1 MWTNKSV
8 FYQIYPLG
16 AFDCPFEN
24 DGQLHHRLLTAEN
37 YMQDLKQLGIDCVL
51 FNPLFQSHTH
61 GYDTMDYKQVDV
73 RLGTNEDLTSVIDQL
88 HRNGI
93 RVILD
98 AVFNHVGRG
107 FFAFQD
113 VIEHRENSPYA
124 DWFYLNFWDN
134 NNYDDHFSYQN
145 WEGNNNLV
153 KLNLQNR
160 DVVDYLL
167 SVVDFWKDQ
176 FHIDGLRLDVAYCL
190 DRDFLKILRSHCKIM
205 DPDFFLLGETLH
217 GDYNQWVN
225 DEMLDSCTN
234 YECYKGLYSS
244 FNSLNLF
251 EILHSFHRQF
261 GKEPWCLYRGKQLF
275 SFVDNHDVERI
286 ASRLQDPD
294 HLPLIYTMLMSM
306 PGIPC
311 IYYGSE
317 WGIQGKKNWNDT
329 ELRPAVDHL
338 SWNELTDHIQKLIQI
353 KHEHSAL
360 WECDYEQIALTN
372 KQCIYQMKS
381 EEETLWI
388 CINLDHEPFTFHVD
402 LCQTANDLL
411 TDSSVSI
418 DHSISMDPVS
428 SMILKL

>member
-24 DGQLHHRLLTAEN
+24 DGQLHHRLLKVEN
-37 YMQDLKQLGIDCVL
+37 YIQDLKHLGIDCVL

-61 GYDTMDYKQVDV
+61 GYDTIDYKQVDV
-73 RLGTNEDLTSVIDQL
+73 RLGTNEDLASVIDQL

-113 VIEHRENSPYA
+113 VIKYRENSSYK

-372 KQCIYQMKS
+372 RQCIYQMKS

-388 CINLDHEPFTFHVD
+388 CINLDHEPFTFQVD

-411 TDSSVSI
+411 TDSSVLI

>member
-61 GYDTMDYKQVDV
+61 GYDTIDYKQVDV

-338 SWNELTDHIQKLIQI
+338 SWNELTDHIQKLIQT

-388 CINLDHEPFTFHVD
+388 CINLDHEPFTFHVE

>member
-61 GYDTMDYKQVDV
+61 GYDTIDYKQVDV

-145 WEGNNNLV
+145 WE
-153 KLNLQNR
+153 
-160 DVVDYLL
+160 
-167 SVVDFWKDQ
+167 
-176 FHIDGLRLDVAYCL
+176 
-190 DRDFLKILRSHCKIM
+190 
-205 DPDFFLLGETLH
+205 
-217 GDYNQWVN
+217 
-225 DEMLDSCTN
+225 
-234 YECYKGLYSS
+234 
-244 FNSLNLF
+244 
-251 EILHSFHRQF
+251 
-261 GKEPWCLYRGKQLF
+261 
-275 SFVDNHDVERI
+275 
-286 ASRLQDPD
+286 
-294 HLPLIYTMLMSM
+294 
-306 PGIPC
+306 
-311 IYYGSE
+311 
-317 WGIQGKKNWNDT
+317 
-329 ELRPAVDHL
+329 
-338 SWNELTDHIQKLIQI
+338 
-353 KHEHSAL
+353 
-360 WECDYEQIALTN
+360 
-372 KQCIYQMKS
+372 
-381 EEETLWI
+381 
-388 CINLDHEPFTFHVD
+388 
-402 LCQTANDLL
+402 
-411 TDSSVSI
+411 
-418 DHSISMDPVS
+418 
-428 SMILKL
+428 

>member
-61 GYDTMDYKQVDV
+61 GYDTIDYKQVDV

-388 CINLDHEPFTFHVD
+388 CINLDHEPFTFHVE

-411 TDSSVSI
+411 TDASVLI

>member
-61 GYDTMDYKQVDV
+61 GYDTIDYKQVDV

-113 VIEHRENSPYA
+113 VIEHRENSPYK

-329 ELRPAVDHL
+329 ELRPAIDHL
-338 SWNELTDHIQKLIQI
+338 LRNELTDHIQKLIQI

>member
-61 GYDTMDYKQVDV
+61 GYDTIDYKQVDV

-329 ELRPAVDHL
+329 ELRPAIDHL

>member
-61 GYDTMDYKQVDV
+61 GYDTIDYKQVDI

-113 VIEHRENSPYA
+113 VIEHRENSPYK

-329 ELRPAVDHL
+329 ELRPAIDHL
-338 SWNELTDHIQKLIQI
+338 LRNELTDHIQKLIQI

>member
-1 MWTNKSV
+1 MWTNQSV

-16 AFDCPFEN
+16 AFGCPFEN
-24 DGQLHHRLLTAEN
+24 DGQQNHRLLTMNN
-37 YMQDLKQLGIDCVL
+37 YLEDLKRLEIDCIL

-73 RLGTNEDLTSVIDQL
+73 RLGTNEDLALVIDKL
-88 HRNGI
+88 HQNGI
-93 RVILD
+93 KVIFD

-113 VIEHRENSPYA
+113 VIEHRENSSYK
-124 DWFYLNFWDN
+124 DWFYINFWDN

-160 DVVDYLL
+160 EVVDYLL

-190 DRDFLKILRSHCKIM
+190 DREFLKALRSHCKIK
-205 DPDFFLLGETLH
+205 DPEFFLLGETLH
-217 GDYNQWVN
+217 GDYNQWIN

-244 FNSLNLF
+244 FNSSNLF

-286 ASRLQDPD
+286 ASRLQDPKY
-294 HLPLIYTMLMSM
+294 LPLIYTMLMTM

-317 WGIQGKKNWNDT
+317 WGIEGKKNWNDT
-329 ELRPAVDHL
+329 ELRPAIDHL
-338 SWNELTDHIQKLIQI
+338 LWNPLTDHIHKLIQI
-353 KHEHSAL
+353 KHQHSAL
-360 WECDYEQIALTN
+360 WSCDYQQIALTN

-381 EEETLWI
+381 EVETLWI
-388 CINLDHEPFTFHVD
+388 CINLDHEMFAFDVS
-402 LCQTANDLL
+402 LCQKVKDLL
-411 TDSSVSI
+411 TGTSLSI
-418 DHSISMDPVS
+418 DHSIQMEPVS
-428 SMILKL
+428 SMILQL

>member
-1 MWTNKSV
+1 MWTNQSV

-16 AFDCPFEN
+16 AFGCPFEN
-24 DGQLHHRLLTAEN
+24 DGQQNHRLLTMNN
-37 YMQDLKQLGIDCVL
+37 YLEDLKRLEIDCIL

-73 RLGTNEDLTSVIDQL
+73 RLGTNEDLALVIDKL
-88 HRNGI
+88 HQNGI
-93 RVILD
+93 KVIFD

-113 VIEHRENSPYA
+113 VIEHRENSIYK
-124 DWFYLNFWDN
+124 DWFSINFWDN

-160 DVVDYLL
+160 EVVDYLL

-190 DRDFLKILRSHCKIM
+190 DREFLKSLRSHCKTK
-205 DPDFFLLGETLH
+205 DPEFFLLGETLH

-286 ASRLQDPD
+286 ASRLQDPK
-294 HLPLIYTMLMSM
+294 HLPLIYTMLMTM

-317 WGIQGKKNWNDT
+317 WGIEGKKNWNDT
-329 ELRPAVDHL
+329 ELRPAIDHL
-338 SWNELTDHIQKLIQI
+338 LWNPLTDHIHKLIQI
-353 KHEHSAL
+353 KHQHSAL
-360 WECDYEQIALTN
+360 WSCDYQQIALTN

-388 CINLDHEPFTFHVD
+388 CINLDHEMFAFDVS
-402 LCQTANDLL
+402 LYQEVKDLL
-411 TDSSVSI
+411 TGTSLSI
-418 DHSISMDPVS
+418 DHSIQMEPVS
-428 SMILKL
+428 SMILQL

>member
-61 GYDTMDYKQVDV
+61 GYDTIDYKQVDI

-113 VIEHRENSPYA
+113 VIEHRENSPYK

-261 GKEPWCLYRGKQLF
+261 DKEPWCLYRGKQLF

-329 ELRPAVDHL
+329 ELRPAIDHL
-338 SWNELTDHIQKLIQI
+338 LRNELTDHIQKLIQI

>member
-61 GYDTMDYKQVDV
+61 GYDTIDYKQVDV

-113 VIEHRENSPYA
+113 VIEHRENSPYK

-329 ELRPAVDHL
+329 ELRPAIDHL
-338 SWNELTDHIQKLIQI
+338 LRNELTDHIQKLIQI

-388 CINLDHEPFTFHVD
+388 CINLDHEPFTFHVE

-411 TDSSVSI
+411 TDSSVLI